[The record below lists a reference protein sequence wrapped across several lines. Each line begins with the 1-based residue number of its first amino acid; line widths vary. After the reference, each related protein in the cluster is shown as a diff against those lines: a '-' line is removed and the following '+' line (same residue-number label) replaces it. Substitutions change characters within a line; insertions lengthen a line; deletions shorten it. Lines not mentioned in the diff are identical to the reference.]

1 MKIEEFNPGHSFRIG
16 GTTHKR
22 LCRYIARLPG
32 VSFTRRRSFFWSYLD
47 VGAEF
52 TFRGHK
58 FLIDTDRFDYA
69 LWVLTADQQSH
80 LSEMQALCEHI
91 QAAARLATRLVAVH
105 GLKLCFPITTHPHAQ
120 PLQSATLNGKRSFRS
135 CERVPKAL
143 R

>member
-52 TFRGHK
+52 TFRGLK

-69 LWVLTADQQSH
+69 LWILTADQQSH
-80 LSEMQALCEHI
+80 LPEMQTLREHI
-91 QAAARLATRLVAVH
+91 QQQHVSRR
-105 GLKLCFPITTHPHAQ
+105 GLFSFLRPTPYER
-120 PLQSATLNGKRSFRS
+120 SAS
-135 CERVPKAL
+135 L